1 MYPKNLE
8 EHSRM
13 TTTRRTLLRASAGL
27 ALAPSIVRAQGTWP
41 NKPITIVVNFP
52 AGGLTDGIA
61 RAFGQHVQQ
70 ATGQQVIIDNKP
82 GASGNIGAALVSRA
96 PADGYT
102 LLHSVSSTLVQN
114 RVMFKQLGFDP
125 DKDLTII
132 SGTSSGVLPVVV
144 HKSVPVSNLKEF
156 VAYAKTNKVNFG
168 SWAIGSSAH
177 IFAQTMNEKFGLE
190 MEIVTYKGEA
200 PMWQDMGAGSLQAAM
215 GSPQAMNALLVKGD
229 VKPIAAP
236 SAVRAGKLPNVP
248 TSLEQGFTDDAFVV
262 RGWLALAA
270 PAATPKEV
278 IKRMSDLWVAAADS
292 EPGRRMMESFGL
304 TEKPMPHEVV
314 MVDYERLKATQ
325 IPRIVALGIKPE

>member
-1 MYPKNLE
+1 
-8 EHSRM
+8 M
-13 TTTRRTLLRASAGL
+13 TVKSTRRGVLGAGWL
-27 ALAPSIVRAQGTWP
+27 ALAAPSIVRAQGTWP
-41 NKPITIVVNFP
+41 SKPITIVVNFP

-82 GASGNIGAALVSRA
+82 GASGNIGAAQVARA

-102 LLHSVSSTLVQN
+102 FLHSVSSTLIQN

-125 DKDLTII
+125 DKDLTIV

-144 HKSVPVSNLKEF
+144 HKSLPTEVKDLQSFIE
-156 VAYAKTNKVNFG
+156 YAKGKRINWG
-168 SWAIGSSAH
+168 SWALGSSSH
-177 IFAQTMNEKFGLE
+177 IFAQHLNEKYGLTIE
-190 MEIVTYKGEA
+190 VVTYKGEA

-215 GSPQAMNALLVKGD
+215 GSPQAMNALLVKQE
-229 VKPIAAP
+229 VRPIVAP
-236 SAVRAGKLPNVP
+236 SRVRYIKLPDVP
-248 TSLEQGFTDDAFVV
+248 TSAEQGFDDPALTV

-292 EPGRRMMESFGL
+292 EPGKRMMESFGL
-304 TEKPMPHEVV
+304 TEKPLTHEEV
-314 MVDYERLKATQ
+314 MADYEVLKKIL